1 MVTTKQPVMRN
12 IIGLFIVM
20 SILIILPSLQY
31 ALAAGDEPGEYLDRR
46 VLIWNLFFRM
56 MTVAFVIGAVVSGT
70 LIWLIWRFR
79 ESNPNATPTKYEG
92 TGALDE

>member
-1 MVTTKQPVMRN
+1 MRN
-12 IIGLFIVM
+12 RIGLFIVL

-31 ALAAGDEPGEYLDRR
+31 ALAVGDEPGEYLDRR
-46 VLIWNLFFRM
+46 VEIWNLFFRM

-70 LIWLIWRFR
+70 LIWLVWRFR
-79 ESNPNATPTKYEG
+79 ESHPKATPTKYEG

>member
-1 MVTTKQPVMRN
+1 MRN
-12 IIGLFIVM
+12 IIGLFIAL

-31 ALAAGDEPGEYLDRR
+31 ALAQGDEPGQYMDRR
-46 VLIWNLFFRM
+46 VEIWNLFFRM

-70 LIWLIWRFR
+70 LIWLVWRFR
-79 ESNPNATPTKYEG
+79 ESHPKATPTKYEG

>member
-1 MVTTKQPVMRN
+1 M
-12 IIGLFIVM
+12 
-20 SILIILPSLQY
+20 
-31 ALAAGDEPGEYLDRR
+31 
-46 VLIWNLFFRM
+46 IWNLFFRM

-70 LIWLIWRFR
+70 LIWLIWRFI